1 MVTSFDRVCERMLKI
16 GTVIMLELKYGDKL
30 DKFKCKVVEQK
41 ENQIYI
47 DYPIN
52 MATERTVFLIDGTQ
66 LKGSFVSQDNNSVF
80 LFESE
85 VLGRTKQNIPMLILS
100 YPGDEQLVKIQRRQY
115 VRVETTADV
124 AVHPTNLEFK
134 PFTTVT
140 DDISAGGAAIL
151 INDKH
156 RILAGQILQ
165 LWMVL
170 PMQNGE
176 VHYLQIKSKVVRLIP
191 LDNSRIKASL
201 QFIDMSPQDRQLLL
215 RFSFDRQLLLKKKGL
230 ET

>member
-1 MVTSFDRVCERMLKI
+1 MFKI

-52 MATERTVFLIDGTQ
+52 TATERTVFLIDGTQ

-100 YPGDEQLVKIQRRQY
+100 YPGDEHLVKIQRRQY

-124 AVHPTNLEFK
+124 AVHSINAEFK

-140 DDISAGGAAIL
+140 DDVSAGGAAIL

-156 RILAGQILQ
+156 GVRAGHTIQ
-165 LWMVL
+165 LWLVL
-170 PMQNGE
+170 PMQSGE
-176 VHYLQIKSKVVRLIP
+176 IHYLQVKSKVVRLIP
-191 LDNSRIKASL
+191 LDDSRMKASL
-201 QFIDMSPQDRQLLL
+201 QFVDMNSQDRQLLL
-215 RFSFDRQLLLKKKGL
+215 RFSFDRQLLMKKKGL
-230 ET
+230 ES

>member
-1 MVTSFDRVCERMLKI
+1 MLKI

-52 MATERTVFLIDGTQ
+52 TATGRTVFLIDGTQ

-100 YPGDEQLVKIQRRQY
+100 YPGDDHLVKIQRRQY
-115 VRVETTADV
+115 VRVETAADV
-124 AVHPTNLEFK
+124 AVHPTNSEFK

-140 DDISAGGAAIL
+140 DDISAGGTAIL
-151 INDKH
+151 LNHKRGIK
-156 RILAGQILQ
+156 AGQIIQ
-165 LWMVL
+165 IWVVL
-170 PMQNGE
+170 PMQSGE
-176 VHYLQIKSKVVRLIP
+176 IHYLKVKSKVVRLIP
-191 LDNSRIKASL
+191 LDESRLKASL
-201 QFIDMSPQDRQLLL
+201 QFIDLSPQESQLLL
-215 RFSFDRQLLLKKKGL
+215 RFSFDRQLLMKKKGL
-230 ET
+230 ES

>member
-1 MVTSFDRVCERMLKI
+1 VVTSLTGCVICMLKI

-52 MATERTVFLIDGTQ
+52 METGRTVFLIDGTQ

-85 VLGRTKQNIPMLILS
+85 VLGRTKQKIPMLILS
-100 YPGDEQLVKIQRRQY
+100 YPGDDHLVKIQRRQY
-115 VRVETTADV
+115 VRVETAVDV
-124 AVHPTNLEFK
+124 AVHPTNSEFK

-140 DDISAGGAAIL
+140 DDISAGGTAIL
-151 INDKH
+151 LNQKH
-156 RILAGQILQ
+156 EIMAGQTIQ
-165 LWMVL
+165 LWVVL
-170 PMQNGE
+170 PMQSGE
-176 VHYLQIKSKVVRLIP
+176 IHYLKVKSKVVRLIP
-191 LDNSRIKASL
+191 LDDIRLKASL
-201 QFIDMSPQDRQLLL
+201 QFIDLSPQDRQLLL
-215 RFSFDRQLLLKKKGL
+215 RFSFDRQLLMKKKGL
-230 ET
+230 ES